1 MLEVLQFIFQDVTH
15 FTGALLLVLAFR
27 LVTFNLNWKDDDYK

>member
-27 LVTFNLNWKDDDYK
+27 LATVNVNWKDGDYK